1 MSIRKKLLLFI
12 PLLVLLANTVAF
24 LLFESAHVVQDSY
37 RILLD
42 RVLGIRR
49 CAEAAEAQLTAMYR
63 YLADPAPAAR
73 DALRQAE
80 AAASRAA
87 DGLAASAS
95 EPFGNEA
102 AFIAYGRLLATLT
115 EQTSAALTD
124 EAAGG
129 AISLSRYEAAEE
141 TAGFIREAGAEL
153 VDLELAAYEPLYTEA
168 QRQSA
173 RMNRLGQ
180 TVFAVHALL
189 GITLA
194 LWISRSIS
202 RPVDRLV
209 DWAGRITARGAADAP
224 PPPADARDEMGKLT
238 DAFGRML
245 GALERSSRIEKEAAE
260 KDRLVKELELAA
272 LQSQI
277 NPHFLFNTLNV
288 LSKLALMEGADRTS
302 DLIVSMSS
310 MLRYNLRSLEQPVRI
325 RDELAHVR
333 EYIVIQQARFRDR
346 VRFEVK
352 ADEAALDL
360 AIPALTLQPL
370 LENAFMHGID
380 GMERGA
386 AIALHIR
393 AADDGGARI
402 TVSDNGRGMAPEV
415 RETLLQAV
423 GGERGGEDHERSV
436 DEALSGS
443 GGIGLVDGTRSAVG
457 TTASTGLGTR
467 NVFRRLRLFYG
478 EAGLVE
484 IDSEPTHG
492 TKITLRIPA
501 RGKE

>member
-37 RILLD
+37 RLLLD
-42 RVLGIRR
+42 RVLGIRNS
-49 CAEAAEAQLTAMYR
+49 AEAAEAQLTAMYR
-63 YLADPAPAAR
+63 YLADPAPAAGE
-73 DALRQAE
+73 ALRQAE
-80 AAASRAA
+80 AGASEAAGELAVSAA
-87 DGLAASAS
+87 

-102 AFIAYGRLLATLT
+102 AFIAYGRLLSTLT

-124 EAAGG
+124 EGAGG
-129 AISLSRYEAAEE
+129 AVSLSRYEAAEE
-141 TAGFIREAGAEL
+141 TAGFIREAAAEL
-153 VDLELAAYEPLYTEA
+153 VDLELAAYEPLYKEA
-168 QRQSA
+168 LRQSA
-173 RMNRLGQ
+173 RMNRLGLA
-180 TVFAVHALL
+180 VFAVHTAL
-189 GITLA
+189 GVALA
-194 LWISRSIS
+194 LWISRSVT
-202 RPVDRLV
+202 RPVARLV
-209 DWAGRITARGAADAP
+209 DWAGRVTTSGAADAP
-224 PPPADARDEMGKLT
+224 PPVSQTRDEMGTLT

-245 GALERSSRIEKEAAE
+245 GALERSARIEKEAAE

-310 MLRYNLRSLEQPVRI
+310 MLRYNLRSLDQPVRI

-346 VRFEVK
+346 VRFEVE
-352 ADEAALDL
+352 ADEAVLDL

-370 LENAFMHGID
+370 LENAFMHGIE
-380 GMERGA
+380 GMERDA
-386 AIALHIR
+386 VISLHIR
-393 AADDGGARI
+393 TADDGAEI
-402 TVSDNGRGMAPEV
+402 VVADNGRGMSPDV
-415 RETLLQAV
+415 RAALLQA
-423 GGERGGEDHERSV
+423 GGGYRVSDEHAGEER
-436 DEALSGS
+436 AA
-443 GGIGLVDGTRSAVG
+443 SANTG
-457 TTASTGLGTR
+457 STGLGTR

-478 EAGLVE
+478 EEDLVG
-484 IDSEPTHG
+484 IDSGPAQG
-492 TKITLRIPA
+492 TRITLRIPA

>member
-24 LLFESAHVVQDSY
+24 LLFESGQVVQESY
-37 RILLD
+37 RLLLD

-49 CAEAAEAQLTAMYR
+49 STEAADAQLTAMYR
-63 YLADPAPAAR
+63 YLADPAPVSR
-73 DALRQAE
+73 DALLQAE
-80 AAASRAA
+80 AAASKAA
-87 DGLAASAS
+87 DELAASAD

-102 AFIAYGRLLATLT
+102 AFIAYGRLLATLA
-115 EQTSAALTD
+115 EQTSAALSD
-124 EAAGG
+124 GDSGG
-129 AISLSRYEAAEE
+129 EVSLSRYEAAET

-153 VDLELAAYEPLYTEA
+153 VDLELTAYEPLYKEA
-168 QRQSA
+168 LRQSS
-173 RMNRLGQ
+173 RLNRLGLA
-180 TVFAVHALL
+180 VFAVHTAL
-189 GITLA
+189 GVALA
-194 LWISRSIS
+194 FWISRSVT
-202 RPVDRLV
+202 RPVARLV
-209 DWAGRITARGAADAP
+209 DWAGRVTTSGAADAP
-224 PPPADARDEMGKLT
+224 PPPPASRDEMGELT

-245 GALERSSRIEKEAAE
+245 GALERSARVEKEAAE

-310 MLRYNLRSLEQPVRI
+310 MLRYNLRSLEKPVRI

-346 VRFEVK
+346 VRFEVE
-352 ADEAALDL
+352 ADEAALEL

-386 AIALHIR
+386 VIRLLIR
-393 AADDGGARI
+393 AADDGARI
-402 TVSDNGRGMAPEV
+402 TVADNGRGMGHEV
-415 RETLLQAV
+415 RAALLQAS
-423 GGERGGEDHERSV
+423 GGEKTADAERGRPD
-436 DEALSGS
+436 DEVPNGREETGA
-443 GGIGLVDGTRSAVG
+443 VDGAARSG
-457 TTASTGLGTR
+457 PPSTGLGTR

-478 EAGLVE
+478 EEGLVE
-484 IDSEPTHG
+484 IDSEPG
-492 TKITLRIPA
+492 QGARITLRIPA
-501 RGKE
+501 RRKE